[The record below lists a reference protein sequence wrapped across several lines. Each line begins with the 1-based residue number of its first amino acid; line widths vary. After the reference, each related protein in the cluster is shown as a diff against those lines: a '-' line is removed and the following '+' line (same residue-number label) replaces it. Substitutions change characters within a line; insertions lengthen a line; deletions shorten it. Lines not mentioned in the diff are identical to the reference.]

1 MVSKELELLIQ
12 NTANTIIET
21 YTETID
27 NEVVYVFNG
36 YTCVIHSE
44 IDYQFKEATP
54 FLIEAN
60 LLYGAGTKNN
70 DIEDKYSQNFVI
82 NIQSEVNGYEKAKTL
97 FNLIFKALTRT
108 YQTLGTYNCKLFLS
122 SPVITN
128 PFSAIESDYQVLM
141 TMNGSLELAENIVL
155 GATYELSLDGTN
167 FITIKPRQPYSLKEC
182 MGAMDTSA
190 SNPQKST
197 FTKSSNQYTYNCILI
212 YEQRSGNSNNN
223 FNALFNAL
231 LDECYGNSNNKY
243 TLKET
248 TGTIVKTINNLLCV
262 RGQKTYDEATGENV
276 LSLQFKQAT

>member
-12 NTANTIIET
+12 NTANSIIEN
-21 YTETID
+21 YEENSVKI
-27 NEVVYVFNG
+27 FNG
-36 YTCVIHSE
+36 YTCIIHSE

-82 NIQSEVNGYEKAKTL
+82 NIQSEVNGHEKAKTL

-155 GATYELSLDGTN
+155 GATYQLSIDGVN
-167 FITIKPRQPYSLKEC
+167 YIDVKPRQPYCLKEA
-182 MGAMDTSA
+182 MGGIDTKPL
-190 SNPQKST
+190 NPNLSK
-197 FTKSSNQYTYNCILI
+197 FTKSSNQLTINLVLLL
-212 YEQRSGNSNNN
+212 EMDGTTPQTAHD
-223 FNALFNAL
+223 ALFTTLFN
-231 LDECYGNSNNKY
+231 ECFGASNQKY
-243 TLKET
+243 TFKSVVGDT
-248 TGTIVKTINNLLCV
+248 TKTISNLICV
-262 RGQKTYDEATGENV
+262 RGQHIYDEATGENV
-276 LSLQFKQAT
+276 LSLQFRQAT

>member
-12 NTANTIIET
+12 NTANSIIANYE
-21 YTETID
+21 
-27 NEVVYVFNG
+27 EVVGTKYFYG

-155 GATYELSLDGTN
+155 GATYQLSLDGVN
-167 FITIKPRQPYSLKEC
+167 FIDVKPRQPYELRESI
-182 MGAMDTSA
+182 GAMDTPLDA
-190 SNPQKST
+190 T
-197 FTKSSNQYTYNCILI
+197 DDTTYTYSSNQRTFNLILL
-212 YEQRSGNSNNN
+212 YEQRSNNSN

-231 LDECYGNSNNKY
+231 LDDCENSSIRNYVLKVVVGSKIYTHNK
-243 TLKET
+243 L
-248 TGTIVKTINNLLCV
+248 IMI
-262 RGQKTYDEATGENV
+262 RGQHIFDEATGENV
-276 LSLQFKQAT
+276 LSMQFKKRT

>member
-12 NTANTIIET
+12 NTANSIIAN
-21 YTETID
+21 YTETIGGVAVKIFKD
-27 NEVVYVFNG
+27 

-167 FITIKPRQPYSLKEC
+167 FITIKPRQPYELRESI
-182 MGAMDTSA
+182 GAMDTPLDA
-190 SNPQKST
+190 T
-197 FTKSSNQYTYNCILI
+197 DDTTYTYSSNQRTFNLILL
-212 YEQRSGNSNNN
+212 YEQRSGNSNSN

-231 LDECYGNSNNKY
+231 LDDCENSSIRNYVLKVVVGNKTYTHNK
-243 TLKET
+243 L
-248 TGTIVKTINNLLCV
+248 IMI
-262 RGQKTYDEATGENV
+262 RGQHIFDEATGENV
-276 LSLQFKQAT
+276 LSMQFKKRT

>member
-12 NTANTIIET
+12 NTANSIIAN
-21 YTETID
+21 YTETIGGVAVKIFKD
-27 NEVVYVFNG
+27 

-155 GATYELSLDGTN
+155 GATYEISLDGTN

-182 MGAMDTSA
+182 MGAMDIST
-190 SNPQKST
+190 SNPQEST
-197 FTKSSNQYTYNCILI
+197 FTKSSNQFTHNCILI
-212 YEQRSGNSNNN
+212 YEQRENNDN
-223 FNALFNAL
+223 FNSIMNAL
-231 LDECYGNSNNKY
+231 LNECYGNSNNKY

>member
-12 NTANTIIET
+12 NTANSIIEN
-21 YTETID
+21 YEENNVKI
-27 NEVVYVFNG
+27 FNG
-36 YTCVIHSE
+36 YTCIIHSE

-82 NIQSEVNGYEKAKTL
+82 NIQSEINGYEKAKTL

-190 SNPQKST
+190 SNPQIST
-197 FTKSSNQYTYNCILI
+197 FTKSSNQFTYNCILI
-212 YEQRSGNSNNN
+212 YEQRENNAN
-223 FNALFNAL
+223 FNSLMDAL
-231 LDECYGNSNNKY
+231 LNECYGNSNNKY
-243 TLKET
+243 TLRET
-248 TGTIVKTINNLLCV
+248 TGTIVKTIDNLLCV
-262 RGQKTYDEATGENV
+262 RGQKTYDEVKGENV